1 MVSLSPMVRFDEL
14 AKVSKNTAIY
24 TITWSTYINIF
35 NLYAYLYEILIET
48 ILN

>member
-1 MVSLSPMVRFDEL
+1 MVRFDEL